1 MIKIY
6 LYHILEIL
14 ILSTNIQ
21 QKQEQRHYQHH
32 SCILN
37 TEGKKTAKKR
47 ASSVTF
53 YLRTPNASVMR
64 TNFHCLAIDN
74 SLVRLDFDKFLS
86 SVHFDTKFQQNR
98 KLFFHV
104 SYSGVSA
111 V

>member
-1 MIKIY
+1 MHY
-6 LYHILEIL
+6 LCY
-14 ILSTNIQ
+14 
-21 QKQEQRHYQHH
+21 
-32 SCILN
+32 
-37 TEGKKTAKKR
+37 
-47 ASSVTF
+47 
-53 YLRTPNASVMR
+53 RTPRGRRTLKSVHHPLLFTYAPPNAPVMR

-98 KLFFHV
+98 KLFFLV